1 MSGRGGRLARWATP
15 ALVVLTL
22 AAGVVHG
29 RVIGVVLG
37 GASRGDEPVRAE
49 LAFVRA
55 VLDSGGGERMQELFP
70 EGYFFTHALFG
81 LAWCDLAADGRADAA
96 TAARQARWALS
107 RLGSPAGTA
116 PFARSLTPTYGI
128 FYAGWSLLLRAGVAA
143 LDAAGTAGFDRGGG
157 ERGDDGLRALAEAG
171 DEVAAAVQAA
181 LDAGRP
187 PFLEAYPGQAW
198 PVDTVVALAGL
209 RAADAVTGADHG
221 DLVRRWVKRAEA
233 HADPRTGLLPHR
245 VEAATG
251 RTLQPSR
258 GSSQSIV
265 QRFWPALDPDGARR
279 SYLAFRRH
287 FVTRE
292 LGVVA
297 VREYPHGV
305 DGPGDVD
312 SGPLPLGVS
321 VSATAVAIGAARV
334 HGDRRLAAAV
344 TDEIDAFGVPFA
356 WDGRRR
362 YAGGVLPVGD
372 AFVAW
377 ARAAPLDAEPAEQ
390 AERAERDY
398 PALRPLWPAWLALP
412 WAAVF
417 AGWALRLR
425 RLVVPSARRTPR
437 PQPISRPHVPRP
449 HDLEPA
455 PREVRSST

>member
-1 MSGRGGRLARWATP
+1 VLI
-15 ALVVLTL
+15 VLTL
-22 AAGVVHG
+22 AVGAVHG
-29 RVIGVVLG
+29 RVVGMVLG
-37 GASRGDEPVRAE
+37 GASGGDAPVRAE

-55 VLDSGGGERMQELFP
+55 ALDSGGGEKMQQLFP

-81 LAWCDLAADGRADAA
+81 LAWCDLASDGRADAA
-96 TAARQARWALS
+96 QAQRQARWALS
-107 RLGSPAGTA
+107 RLESPTGTA
-116 PFARSLTPTYGI
+116 PFTRSLTPTYGI
-128 FYAGWSLLLRAGVAA
+128 FYAGWSLLLRAGVGA
-143 LDAAGTAGFDRGGG
+143 LDQAARGAGGLGDG
-157 ERGDDGLRALAEAG
+157 ERKTLTEAADD
-171 DEVAAAVQAA
+171 VAATVATA

-187 PFLEAYPGQAW
+187 PFLPAYPGQAW

-221 DLVRRWVKRAEA
+221 GLIRRWVARAHA

-245 VEAATG
+245 VEASTG
-251 RTLQPSR
+251 RMLQASR
-258 GSSQSIV
+258 GSSQSII
-265 QRFWPALDPDGARR
+265 QRFWPALDPDGAQR

-305 DGPGDVD
+305 DGRGDVD

-334 HGDRRLAAAV
+334 NGDRRLAFAV
-344 TDEIDAFGVPFA
+344 TEEIDVFGVPFT

-372 AFVAW
+372 AFTAW
-377 ARAAPLDAEPAEQ
+377 ARAAPLGAEPSEN
-390 AERAERDY
+390 DY
-398 PALRPLWPAWLALP
+398 PGQPPLWPAWLALP

-417 AGWALRLR
+417 AAWALRLR
-425 RLVVPSARRTPR
+425 RLAAPSAQSFFAGAPR
-437 PQPISRPHVPRP
+437 PFEQRHTSSGNSPGCRAPALKASSERGPR
-449 HDLEPA
+449 
-455 PREVRSST
+455 

>member
-1 MSGRGGRLARWATP
+1 MSGSDGRLARWATP
-15 ALVVLTL
+15 VLVVLTL
-22 AAGVVHG
+22 AVGVVHG

-37 GASRGDEPVRAE
+37 GASGGDAPVRAE
-49 LAFVRA
+49 LAFLREA
-55 VLDSGGGERMQELFP
+55 LDSGAGERMQGLFP
-70 EGYFFTHALFG
+70 EGYFFTHVLFG
-81 LAWCDLAADGRADAA
+81 LAWCDLAAEGRADAA

-107 RLGSPAGTA
+107 RLQAPAGAA
-116 PFARSLTPTYGI
+116 PFTRGLTPTYGI

-143 LDAAGTAGFDRGGG
+143 LAGDGGPH
-157 ERGDDGLRALAEAG
+157 ALAAAA
-171 DEVAAAVQAA
+171 DEVAAAVEAA
-181 LDAGRP
+181 LDAGRA

-209 RAADAVTGADHG
+209 RAADAVTRADHG
-221 DLVRRWVKRAEA
+221 SLVRRWVKRADA
-233 HADPRTGLLPHR
+233 HSDPRTGLLPHR
-245 VEAATG
+245 VEAVTG
-251 RTLQPSR
+251 QMLQASR

-279 SYLAFRRH
+279 SYQAFRRH
-287 FVTRE
+287 FVTTE

-321 VSATAVAIGAARV
+321 ISATAVAIGAARV
-334 HGDRRLAAAV
+334 NGDRRLAAAV
-344 TDEIDAFGVPFA
+344 TDEIDVFGVPFT

-377 ARAAPLDAEPAEQ
+377 TRAAPLGTDHDGHDGHDGRPEH
-390 AERAERDY
+390 DY
-398 PALRPLWPAWLALP
+398 PALRPLWPAWLSLP

-417 AGWALRLR
+417 VGWALRLR
-425 RLVVPSARRTPR
+425 RL
-437 PQPISRPHVPRP
+437 SRLCRK
-449 HDLEPA
+449 PA
-455 PREVRSST
+455 VIMS